1 MKLTRLV
8 FGTALAA
15 GAAHVGAKEMVR
27 RLGEL
32 PDPFTMEELMAPFP
46 GDEFYLDT
54 SDGTKLRTMSHG
66 SGSQIVFAH
75 GYGVTSSEWNLITER
90 MWPTGRHVIGFDQ
103 RGHGGSTIGSDGI
116 GSSEM
121 ASDYKAV
128 LEHYDVRDGVLVAH
142 SMGTFLA
149 IKFLLDHP
157 EVVAD
162 RLKGVVLVSPF
173 AGDVAEGAPQTALQ
187 IPMIKSGFMDA
198 MANHPIYGTLFAS
211 TIFGNKAPSQLEVFR
226 RDFCDTSHKPLIPIL
241 EAFVNESNYGRLS
254 EIDIPVRVICGTN
267 DMTTPPRH
275 SERIA
280 EGIPGATLTWVD
292 GAGHSLN
299 WEAIDEVIAEIT
311 HFDTANV

>member
-1 MKLTRLV
+1 MRFSRLV

-15 GAAHVGAKEMVR
+15 GAAHIGAKEAVR
-27 RLGEL
+27 RLGEN
-32 PDPFTMEELMAPFP
+32 PDPYTLEELMAPFP
-46 GDEFYLDT
+46 GDEYYLET
-54 SDGTKLRTMSHG
+54 SDGTKLRTMSEG
-66 SGSQIVFAH
+66 SGSPVVFAH
-75 GYGVTSSEWNLITER
+75 GYGVTSSEWNLIAER
-90 MWPTGRHVIGFDQ
+90 LWPTGRRVIGFDQ
-103 RGHGGSTIGSDGI
+103 RGHGGSTIGSEGI
-116 GSSEM
+116 GSAEM

-128 LEHYDVRDGVLVAH
+128 LEHYDVRDGILVAH

-157 EVVAD
+157 EVAAE
-162 RLKGVVLVSPF
+162 RLRGVVLVAAF
-173 AGDVAEGAPQTALQ
+173 AGDVAEGAPQTAMQ
-187 IPMIKSGFMDA
+187 IPMIKSGFLEA
-198 MANHPIYGTLFAS
+198 VANHPIYGTLFAS

-226 RDFCDTSHKPLIPIL
+226 REFSDQSHKPLVPIL
-241 EAFVNESNYGRLS
+241 EAFLNESNYGRLS

-299 WEAIDEVIAEIT
+299 WEAMGDVIGEINALES
-311 HFDTANV
+311 ANV